1 MNCVGAVWWVFCARS
16 YEMLCFSI
24 TLIIGHLPPFDMY
37 CVLIIPALRAF
48 EPTISV
54 PQNQRR
60 RDSQRDFAYAGSG
73 NHSAIHVKI
82 RPRYV
87 RGLRTGDK
95 RHQRGDL
102 INVPI
107 AVERCEGLLRYR
119 PLARGRIRIRID
131 RTRLDIVGCDAPA
144 PHLSGHP
151 LSEHLDRS
159 LCGRI
164 GHEAGRQGTLT
175 YGRTD
180 HDDAATARHVLQRR
194 PRRDEFTANIDVNQA
209 VQLLQ
214 RGLLESLRNGR
225 TGIVHKDVELAECRH
240 GLFDRCFD
248 GASVGGVGLN
258 CDRLSACA
266 FNLLDDRRG
275 RIGTFRVCDGHVRS
289 VRGQTLS
296 DCSTNTARAARNECN
311 LSLQVLRHCFSPIP
325 LLSLFAFLLAT
336 PGYNALFSEG
346 DRVARPIPV
355 SAPSG
360 SSHVSVVDSPRPRS
374 WTDNILRTTLVRV
387 LVRLPNEGGY
397 EHYH

>member
-1 MNCVGAVWWVFCARS
+1 MNCVGAVWWVFCAS
-16 YEMLCFSI
+16 AYEMLCFSI

-48 EPTISV
+48 EPAISV
-54 PQNQRR
+54 PQNQPR

-82 RPRYV
+82 RPGYV
-87 RGLRTGDK
+87 RGLWTGDK
-95 RHQRGDL
+95 RPQRGDL

-107 AVERCEGLLRYR
+107 AVECCEGLLRYR
-119 PLARGRIRIRID
+119 PLARGGIRIRID
-131 RTRLDIVGCDAPA
+131 RTRLDIVSCDAPV
-144 PHLSGHP
+144 PHLSGQP

-194 PRRDEFTANIDVNQA
+194 LRRDVYTANIDVNQA
-209 VQLLQ
+209 VH
-214 RGLLESLRNGR
+214 RFLRAR
-225 TGIVHKDVELAECRH
+225 P
-240 GLFDRCFD
+240 
-248 GASVGGVGLN
+248 GAN
-258 CDRLSACA
+258 D
-266 FNLLDDRRG
+266 
-275 RIGTFRVCDGHVRS
+275 
-289 VRGQTLS
+289 
-296 DCSTNTARAARNECN
+296 
-311 LSLQVLRHCFSPIP
+311 
-325 LLSLFAFLLAT
+325 
-336 PGYNALFSEG
+336 LFSEG
-346 DRVARPIPV
+346 GSVARPIPV

-387 LVRLPNEGGY
+387 LVRLPNEGGC